1 MVPCRVKPEHPG
13 ASASSI
19 ALASSLLDAEQALL
33 FRRQLVALRLEVS
46 SNRLY
51 LSLE

>member
-1 MVPCRVKPEHPG
+1 MVPCRMKPEHPG
-13 ASASSI
+13 ASASSV
-19 ALASSLLDAEQALL
+19 ALASSLLDTEQALL
-33 FRRQLVALRLEVS
+33 VRRQLVALRLEVS